1 MAGMTAPRRR
11 LGLPPTLDVESLELE
26 QLVTE
31 SLIRIDAADV
41 AALDLYDFDDEQT
54 MRRIGWHMAQRT
66 GTDFRIGRRLLQLLS
81 PGGYLMPPP
90 EFRLSRQTE
99 PTEDEMFQAPFI
111 QPYRI
116 ELWQSGS
123 TPAEWRVN
131 GSVYHRDWEPR
142 IWSRLLYLN
151 RPYGM
156 ALTDEGWVK
165 LGRRI

>member
-1 MAGMTAPRRR
+1 MVTMTASRRR
-11 LGLPPTLDVESLELE
+11 LGLEPPRLHVESMDRED
-26 QLVTE
+26 LV
-31 SLIRIDAADV
+31 I
-41 AALDLYDFDDEQT
+41 AALTRCRDIETILDLHGFDDDAT
-54 MRRIGWHMAQRT
+54 VRKIGWHMVGKT

-81 PGGYLMPPP
+81 PDGYLMPPK
-90 EFRLSRQTE
+90 EFRLSRVTE
-99 PTEDEMFQAPFI
+99 PTEEQMYQAPFI

-131 GSVYHRDWEPR
+131 GSVYHKDWGPR

-156 ALTDEGWVK
+156 ALTDEGWVR

>member
-1 MAGMTAPRRR
+1 MAGVTARRR
-11 LGLPPTLDVESLELE
+11 LGLPPPKIHVESMDRTD
-26 QLVTE
+26 LV
-31 SLIRIDAADV
+31 I
-41 AALDLYDFDDEQT
+41 AALTRCREIERILDLHGFDGDET
-54 MRRIGWHMAQRT
+54 CRRIGWHMARKT

-99 PTEDEMFQAPFI
+99 PTLEEMYQAPFVT
-111 QPYRI
+111 PFRI

-123 TPAEWRVN
+123 TPAEWRIT
-131 GSVYHRDWEPR
+131 GSVYHPEWEPR

-151 RPYGM
+151 REKAI
-156 ALTDEGWVK
+156 ALTDDGWVK

>member
-1 MAGMTAPRRR
+1 MTAPRRR
-11 LGLPPTLDVESLELE
+11 FGLPPPQIHVESLDRND
-26 QLVTE
+26 LV
-31 SLIRIDAADV
+31 I
-41 AALDLYDFDDEQT
+41 AALTRCRDLEDVLDIHGFDDDET
-54 MRRIGWHMAQRT
+54 VRRIGWHLAART

-81 PGGYLMPPP
+81 KDGYLMPPP

-99 PTEDEMFQAPFI
+99 PTEQQMFQAPFVA
-111 QPYRI
+111 PWRI

-142 IWSRLLYLN
+142 IWSRLLYLH
-151 RPYGM
+151 REKAM
-156 ALTDEGWVK
+156 ALTDDGWIK